1 MIRKSENLNINE
13 EEKNKKIEKTRKEK
27 VKIF

>member
-1 MIRKSENLNINE
+1 MNKKSENLNINE